1 MGESEDNEEE
11 EKEEIEVYYD
21 DGLLSS
27 LMEMSMI
34 KGIQPMPRYLSLYT
48 AIAFT
53 FFADG
58 DEHDQGD
65 SANAGVHG
73 DWFTFF
79 ADGDE
84 HDQGD
89 SANAEVP
96 IIIHGDC
103 LYFLR

>member
-1 MGESEDNEEE
+1 
-11 EKEEIEVYYD
+11 
-21 DGLLSS
+21 
-27 LMEMSMI
+27 
-34 KGIQPMPRYLSLYT
+34 MPRYLSLYT

-65 SANAGVHG
+65 SANAEVPIIIHG
-73 DWFTFF
+73 DCFTFF
-79 ADGDE
+79 AGDE

-96 IIIHGDC
+96 IIIHGD
-103 LYFLR
+103 FQFFMHFM